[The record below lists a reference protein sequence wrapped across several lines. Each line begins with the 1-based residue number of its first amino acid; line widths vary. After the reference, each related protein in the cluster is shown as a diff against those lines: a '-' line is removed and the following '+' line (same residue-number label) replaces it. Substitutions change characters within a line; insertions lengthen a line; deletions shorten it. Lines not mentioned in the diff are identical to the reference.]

1 MEYKVVIVTK
11 ENRSYTNDDGKLV
24 NYSSEDEITFTF
36 TDCESASCFAETA
49 SKHVENFHKVYIY
62 FNIEEF

>member
-1 MEYKVVIVTK
+1 MEYKVVVVTSTQ
-11 ENRSYTNDDGKLV
+11 RSYTNDSGELV

>member
-1 MEYKVVIVTK
+1 MEYKVIVVTRSDK
-11 ENRSYTNDDGKLV
+11 SYTNDKGELV
-24 NYSSEDEITFTF
+24 KYTSDDEITFTF